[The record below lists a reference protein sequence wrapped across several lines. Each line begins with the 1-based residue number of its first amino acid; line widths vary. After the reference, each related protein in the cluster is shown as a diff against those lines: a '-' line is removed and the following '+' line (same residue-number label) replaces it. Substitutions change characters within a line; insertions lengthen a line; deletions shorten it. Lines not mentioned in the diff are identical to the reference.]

1 MARYKEEERI
11 KIKEKTRQQLLAA
24 AAIEFAANGF
34 HGTNVNSISLR
45 AGYAKGT
52 VYNHFKRKRDLMSEL
67 ILEIAASHLA
77 FVSARVRSQRSADKR
92 LHQFFEAGSDFV
104 ESNLPHAQVMVNNVF
119 GPDPEFRLEMYKAY
133 LPMFDLVGVDIISRG
148 VEQRIFRSVDITSS
162 AAMIMNFYLG
172 VASQVDDLGR
182 PWIPP
187 RQVADFI
194 LKGLRS

>member
-1 MARYKEEERI
+1 MARYKEEERV
-11 KIKEKTRQQLLAA
+11 KIKERTRKSLLAA
-24 AAIEFAANGF
+24 ATIEFAANGF
-34 HGTNVNSISLR
+34 DGTNVNSISLR
-45 AGYAKGT
+45 AGFAKGT
-52 VYNHFKRKRDLMSEL
+52 VYNHFKSKRNLMSEL

-77 FVSARVRSQRSADKR
+77 FVSARVRSQRSADQR
-92 LHQFFEAGSDFV
+92 LNQFFEAGADFV
-104 ESNLPHAQVMVNNVF
+104 ESHLPEARVMVNNVY
-119 GPDPEFRLEMYKAY
+119 GPDADFRQEMYQAY

-162 AAMIMNFYLG
+162 AAMLMNFYLS

-194 LKGLRS
+194 LRGLES

>member
-1 MARYKEEERI
+1 MARYKEEERV

-24 AAIEFAANGF
+24 ATIEFAKNGYD
-34 HGTNVNSISLR
+34 GTNVNSISLR

-52 VYNHFKRKRDLMSEL
+52 VYNHFASKRDLMSQL
-67 ILEIAASHLA
+67 ILVIAATHLD
-77 FVSARVRSQRSADKR
+77 FISERVRSERSSGQR

-104 ESNLPHAQVMVNNVF
+104 ETHLPQAKVMVNNVY
-119 GPDPEFRLEMYKAY
+119 GPDPEFRQETYQAY

-148 VEQRIFRSVDITSS
+148 IEQRSFRAVDITST
-162 AAMIMNFYLG
+162 AAMLMNFYLG

-187 RQVADFI
+187 GQVADFI
-194 LKGLRS
+194 LNGLRS